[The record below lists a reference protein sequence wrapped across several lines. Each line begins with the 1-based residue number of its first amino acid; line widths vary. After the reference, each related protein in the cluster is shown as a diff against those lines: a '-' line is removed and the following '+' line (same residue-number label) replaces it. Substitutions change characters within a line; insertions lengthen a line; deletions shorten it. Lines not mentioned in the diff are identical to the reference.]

1 MTSPARSGRVRK
13 NNSIT
18 RIPARRLS
26 VQSGCGTFY
35 TRLWTLG
42 RLYQSLPNYR
52 TSWRHIVTRCGEFTP
67 SCGVSL
73 WYDTIRNAIL
83 TCTQKQREFYCP
95 PQLTHMD
102 DLQSWREAS
111 HGSHSWWLHMWLRP
125 VFIVRTALFYLKLLF
140 FIVCC
145 AAFSIHIWLL
155 TRGAES
161 SFPGGNTG
169 GGICG
174 LWLLCWD

>member
-1 MTSPARSGRVRK
+1 MRRNGVRCARHRIHGVNAPPCWMWRRAAPCVNYCPVLRHVAVRCVLVWSRSGRVRK

-18 RIPARRLS
+18 RIPARRLP

-73 WYDTIRNAIL
+73 CYDTIRNAIL
-83 TCTQKQREFYCP
+83 TCTEKQREFYCP
-95 PQLTHMD
+95 PQ
-102 DLQSWREAS
+102 
-111 HGSHSWWLHMWLRP
+111 
-125 VFIVRTALFYLKLLF
+125 
-140 FIVCC
+140 
-145 AAFSIHIWLL
+145 
-155 TRGAES
+155 
-161 SFPGGNTG
+161 
-169 GGICG
+169 
-174 LWLLCWD
+174 